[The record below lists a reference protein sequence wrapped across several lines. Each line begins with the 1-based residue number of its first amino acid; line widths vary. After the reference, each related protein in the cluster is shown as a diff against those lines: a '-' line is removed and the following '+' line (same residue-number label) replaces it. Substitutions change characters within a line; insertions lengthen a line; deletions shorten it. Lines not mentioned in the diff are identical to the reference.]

1 MLELYLH
8 PLASYCWK
16 VLLALYETEIPFA
29 PRIVDLGDPAQRDEL
44 AAIWPIT
51 RFPVL
56 RDHARDQI
64 VPETSIIIEYLAR
77 HYPQAAHL
85 VPDDL
90 DVRARDRFCDL
101 YVQEPMGRIVR
112 DLLVPGDPAKA
123 AADRETLRVA
133 YRVIASWPERADFTL
148 ADCAAAPS
156 LFYADYLVPIE
167 EPRVRA
173 YLDRLVA
180 RPSMQRVRR
189 EAQPYWHDFP
199 GARGRSGV
207 VDGDAAVEHA
217 H

>member
-16 VLLALYETEIPFA
+16 VLLALYETELPFT
-29 PRIVDLGDPAQRDEL
+29 PRIIDLADPAQRDEL
-44 AAIWPIT
+44 TALWPMT

-56 RDHARDQI
+56 RDHARGE
-64 VPETSIIIEYLAR
+64 VVAESSIIIEYLAR
-77 HYPQAAHL
+77 HHPQAAYL

-112 DLLVPGDPAKA
+112 DLLAPGDPTKV
-123 AADRETLRVA
+123 AADQELLRTA

-148 ADCAAAPS
+148 ADCAAAPA
-156 LFYADYLVPIE
+156 LFYASYLVPIE

-173 YLDRLVA
+173 YVERLVA
-180 RPSMQRVRR
+180 RPSMIRVRR
-189 EAQPYWHDFP
+189 EAEPYWHRFP
-199 GARGRSGV
+199 GARASSRLV
-207 VDGDAAVEHA
+207 AGDAFV
-217 H
+217 